1 MIGMPGSRFT
11 LRQIRY
17 FVAAAEWRSIALA
30 SKHIHISEPSI
41 SASIK
46 SLETEFGIQLF
57 VRHHAH
63 GLALTQAGERLL
75 ERAKALLMQAGE
87 LELSAS
93 ELAGSVTGPL
103 EIGCLVTVYPL
114 LVPELLCAFRARH
127 AAARLHAVADN
138 HERLMERLRHG
149 EISLALT
156 YDLSVPPDIN
166 FTPLAQ
172 VSPFAFV
179 AASHALAR
187 RRSVALKELVSEPFL
202 LLDLPLSREYFL
214 SLFQAV
220 GVSPRLYGSFESIEV
235 IRGLVARGEGFG
247 LANVQPK
254 NQSALDGQ
262 MLSYLA
268 LSDPLP
274 PLMYGIAS
282 MQASRPTQSIKAF
295 MALCS
300 DLVSTGRI
308 PGTQ

>member
-1 MIGMPGSRFT
+1 MPGSRFT

-57 VRHHAH
+57 IRHHAH
-63 GLALTQAGERLL
+63 GLSLTQQGERLL
-75 ERAKALLMQAGE
+75 ERAKALLAQAGE

-93 ELAGSVTGPL
+93 ELAGSVSGRL
-103 EIGCLVTVYPL
+103 EIGCLVTVYAL
-114 LVPELLCAFRARH
+114 LVPELLCAFQARH
-127 AAARLHAVADN
+127 AAARLHAVADD
-138 HERLMERLRHG
+138 HEALMERLRNG

-156 YDLSVPPDIN
+156 YDLSVPPDID
-166 FTPLAQ
+166 FTPLAL

-179 AASHALAR
+179 AAGHKLAR
-187 RRSVALKELVSEPFL
+187 RRSVALKELASEPFL

-214 SLFQAV
+214 SLFRAA
-220 GVSPRLYGSFESIEV
+220 GLSPRLYGSFESIEV

-247 LANVQPK
+247 LANVQPRNK
-254 NQSALDGQ
+254 SALDGQ

-268 LSDPLP
+268 LSDELP
-274 PLMYGIAS
+274 PLMYGVAS
-282 MQASRPTQSIKAF
+282 IRDTRPTQSAKAF
-295 MALCS
+295 ISLCT

>member
-1 MIGMPGSRFT
+1 MPGSRFT

-57 VRHHAH
+57 IRHHAH
-63 GLALTQAGERLL
+63 GLSLTQQGERLL
-75 ERAKALLMQAGE
+75 DRARALLGQAGE

-93 ELAGSVTGPL
+93 ELAGTVSGRL

-127 AAARLHAVADN
+127 AAARVHAVPDN
-138 HERLMERLRHG
+138 HEGLMERLRHG
-149 EISLALT
+149 EIELALT
-156 YDLSVPPDIN
+156 YDLSVPPDID
-166 FTPLAQ
+166 FTPLAR
-172 VSPFAFV
+172 VAPFAFV
-179 AASHALAR
+179 AANHALAR
-187 RRSVALKELVSEPFL
+187 RRSVALKELAPEPFL

-214 SLFQAV
+214 SLFQSV

-262 MLSYLA
+262 RLSYLG
-268 LSDPLP
+268 LSDALP
-274 PLMYGIAS
+274 PLMYGVAS
-282 MQASRPTQSIKAF
+282 MHGARPTKSVKAF
-295 MALCS
+295 MSLCT